1 MRNILDLGKTDGL
14 EIGVVM
20 VTRPISKF
28 LGRRDI
34 VEILVTFIDLK
45 VSSAFYTCESF
56 IY

>member
-28 LGRRDI
+28 WGRRDI
-34 VEILVTFIDLK
+34 VETLVTFIDLK

>member
-28 LGRRDI
+28 WGRRDI
-34 VEILVTFIDLK
+34 VETLVTFKDLK